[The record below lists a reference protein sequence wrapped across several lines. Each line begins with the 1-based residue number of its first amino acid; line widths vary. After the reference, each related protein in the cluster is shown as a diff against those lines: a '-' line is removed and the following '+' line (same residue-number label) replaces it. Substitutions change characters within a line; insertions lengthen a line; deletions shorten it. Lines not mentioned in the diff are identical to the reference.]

1 MEGCVG
7 EESFQ
12 MWELNRRLEAY
23 LTRVKTLEEQNQLL
37 SAELGGLRAQS
48 GDASWRARADDELA
62 ALRVLVDQRWRE
74 KHEAEVQRDN
84 LAEELESVAGRC
96 QQVRLARER
105 TIEEVACSRRALE
118 AEKSA
123 RGWLSTQAAE
133 LEREIEAL
141 RAAHEEERAHLNA
154 QAACV
159 PRRPPAPP
167 HGSPVRAPEV
177 EELARRLG
185 EVWRGA
191 VRDYQERVA
200 HMESSLGQARERLG
214 QAVRGARESRLEL
227 QQLQADRD
235 SLQERRE
242 ALEQRLEGRW
252 QDRLQAT
259 EKFQLAVEA
268 LEQEKQ
274 GLQSQIAQIL
284 EGGQQLA
291 HLKMSLSLEVA
302 TYRTLLEAENSRLQT
317 PGRSSQAS
325 LGFPDPKLKLHFL
338 GIPEDQH
345 LGSVLPVLSPTSFP
359 SLLPNALETPVTA
372 FLKTQ
377 EFLQARTP
385 TLASTPI
392 PPMSETPCPTNAEVR
407 AQDVPLSLLQ
417 TQAGRQQASE
427 PLWAEAT
434 VPSSTGVLPELE
446 EPGGKQLGHFP
457 DGPTSLAPTVN
468 PHHLILEAKGGE
480 FNESRVSSIFKE
492 EEGQMWELVKKEAA
506 IEVKVENSL
515 AQETQESGLNMDK
528 IQDSQ
533 GPLQKEALE
542 ALGEEPLMSLKIQSR
557 ETPGKENCNSSVEEN
572 LGTLEGPEKEKQT
585 PLKSLEEKNVEV
597 EKTLENGVPELSKP
611 LRKEDPRIE
620 GQELMSPE
628 GTLETVSFLEKE
640 NQEVV
645 RSSEE
650 ENLES
655 LTFKEKNQHPLGCS
669 EAEDQMLEGL
679 VEKEDR
685 SFPGSPEEDQQAF
698 SPLQK
703 ENQESLRCEEAEDQ
717 IYERLIEKESQESLK
732 SPEEEDQEAF
742 SPLQKENQE
751 PLRCEEAEAQ
761 MLERLIEKESQESL
775 KSPEEEGQEAFSPL
789 QKENQE
795 SLRCEEA
802 EDHMHERLIE
812 KESQESLKSPEE
824 EDQEAFSP
832 LQKENQESL
841 KCEEAEAQM
850 LERLIEKESQESLK
864 SPEEEDQE
872 AFSPLQKESQESLR
886 CEEAEDHMHERLIE
900 KESQESLKSP
910 EEEDQEAFSPLQKEN
925 QEPLRCEEAEAQM
938 LERLIKKESQE
949 SLKSSEE
956 DQRIGK
962 PLERENQESLRSL
975 DENQETIVPLKSRNQ
990 RPLRSLEVEEEEQRT
1005 VNLLEKMNQDTLEPL
1020 EKENAQPLRYLEEDD
1035 RTIKSL
1041 LDDKTHETLGS
1052 LEDRNGE
1059 SIIPP
1064 ESETRGSLRPPEEE
1078 DQWIVNH
1085 LEKESQEFPRCPE
1098 EEQEME
1104 RALEGENHE
1113 PPSSVEKADQ
1123 MVDSQLEK
1131 ESWDSGKSLEDESQK
1146 TFGFLEKE
1154 NPESL
1159 RSLAAQDQEEQKL
1172 EQDTQQTLRVVGDEQ
1187 IAASPPEKVDPELLK
1202 PLGKKQEIVR
1212 SLDKENQESLV
1223 LLKEKG
1229 MEIVKSSETENIE
1242 PLETTEEDLERR
1254 KSVDAQESLWSTE
1267 VASET
1272 IEPLEDETQEP
1283 LGCVVENQEMLTP
1296 LEEESQEL
1304 RSLGKWNLETVES
1317 PGGVEDSQYL
1327 EVEEGLE
1334 REWHQESLGSL
1345 GEVKQELLGSENQQ
1359 GWEDVVEGGAVG
1371 QEAPLGT
1378 TGVETEDKA
1387 ELHLRGQDGEE
1398 EAVEEGELLQNVV
1411 GEAWSLENSE
1421 PKEQRVPAEALNI
1434 LEGKPEQMVALEVP
1448 VAQGMP
1454 EVTEQDKDRTQAGE
1468 RDSVEVTP
1476 GLEAARAGLEPEQEV
1491 VGLEDPRHFA
1501 REEAIHP
1508 SLGEES
1514 VKAKIA
1520 QGLEG
1525 PGKEPKEAGALDSG
1539 IFESPKI
1546 SSEALECKGC
1556 EKSESV
1562 KGWEVEEASLETSD
1576 HEGSYASQPRPLE
1589 TEEDGGAQT
1598 ALTVPGHKLMEPCS
1612 PIPILTDACE
1622 LQPQAQGIQEAG
1634 WQPEAGSEALGRVE
1648 EEPVFGPGE
1657 IPEGLQDWEEGREE
1671 SEADDLGETL
1681 PDSTPLGLYLRS
1693 PASPKWDLAGEQS
1706 LSPQGEDRKEGWG
1719 HAVLAAQGLSD
1730 PPEEEEQGHD
1740 SDLSSEEFEDLGTEA
1755 SLLPGVPKEVADR
1768 LGQAPPEL
1776 QPACWNQDGE
1786 SDGFADEEES
1796 GEEGEEEDA
1805 DEDGTESGAQWWGSG
1820 PSGGGVKVQDITQ
1833 REDLEQESVGGSGLW
1848 DDGLRG
1854 ATANVPVTAL
1864 ETVSQ
1869 DSAEPSGSE
1878 GCESASLEGEGHVT
1892 DDLDAPQE
1900 VTSMVPGAGDTF
1912 DISGQDPNL
1921 ESEQVNGR
1929 MENGLAHSEGQV
1941 VLDGDEDQG
1950 FPLLEQEV
1958 GALKG
1963 PLGGSPVHLGP
1974 SQSLKFTLSGADG
1987 DSCSSGED

>member
-655 LTFKEKNQHPLGCS
+655 LT
-669 EAEDQMLEGL
+669 
-679 VEKEDR
+679 
-685 SFPGSPEEDQQAF
+685 
-698 SPLQK
+698 
-703 ENQESLRCEEAEDQ
+703 
-717 IYERLIEKESQESLK
+717 LIEKESQESLK

-789 QKENQE
+789 QKENQ
-795 SLRCEEA
+795 
-802 EDHMHERLIE
+802 
-812 KESQESLKSPEE
+812 
-824 EDQEAFSP
+824 
-832 LQKENQESL
+832 
-841 KCEEAEAQM
+841 
-850 LERLIEKESQESLK
+850 
-864 SPEEEDQE
+864 
-872 AFSPLQKESQESLR
+872 
-886 CEEAEDHMHERLIE
+886 
-900 KESQESLKSP
+900 
-910 EEEDQEAFSPLQKEN
+910 
-925 QEPLRCEEAEAQM
+925 
-938 LERLIKKESQE
+938 
-949 SLKSSEE
+949 
-956 DQRIGK
+956 
-962 PLERENQESLRSL
+962 
-975 DENQETIVPLKSRNQ
+975 
-990 RPLRSLEVEEEEQRT
+990 
-1005 VNLLEKMNQDTLEPL
+1005 
-1020 EKENAQPLRYLEEDD
+1020 
-1035 RTIKSL
+1035 
-1041 LDDKTHETLGS
+1041 
-1052 LEDRNGE
+1052 
-1059 SIIPP
+1059 
-1064 ESETRGSLRPPEEE
+1064 
-1078 DQWIVNH
+1078 
-1085 LEKESQEFPRCPE
+1085 
-1098 EEQEME
+1098 
-1104 RALEGENHE
+1104 
-1113 PPSSVEKADQ
+1113 
-1123 MVDSQLEK
+1123 
-1131 ESWDSGKSLEDESQK
+1131 
-1146 TFGFLEKE
+1146 
-1154 NPESL
+1154 ESL

>member
-105 TIEEVACSRRALE
+105 TIEEVASSRRALE

-133 LEREIEAL
+133 LERELEAL

-200 HMESSLGQARERLG
+200 HMERSLGQARERLG

-359 SLLPNALETPVTA
+359 SLLPNTLETPVTA

-392 PPMSETPCPTNAEVR
+392 PPMSEAPCPTNAEVR

-417 TQAGRQQASE
+417 TQAGRQQAPE

-434 VPSSTGVLPELE
+434 VPRSTSVLPELE
-446 EPGGKQLGHFP
+446 EPGGKQPGHFP
-457 DGPTSLAPTVN
+457 VDPTSLAP
-468 PHHLILEAKGGE
+468 PLSPQHPILEAKDGE
-480 FNESRVSSIFKE
+480 FNESRVSSIFQE
-492 EEGQMWELVKKEAA
+492 EEGQIWELIKKEAA

-515 AQETQESGLNMDK
+515 AQETQESGLDMEE

-533 GPLQKEALE
+533 GPLQKEVLE
-542 ALGEEPLMSLKIQSR
+542 ALGEEPLMSLKIQSH
-557 ETPGKENCNSSVEEN
+557 ETSEKENCNSSIEEN
-572 LGTLEGPEKEKQT
+572 LGTLKGPEKEKQT
-585 PLKSLEEKNVEV
+585 PPKCLEEKNVEA
-597 EKTLENGVPELSKP
+597 EKTLENGVPELTKP

-650 ENLES
+650 GNLES
-655 LTFKEKNQHPLGCS
+655 LTTFKEENQHPLGRS

-679 VEKEDR
+679 IEKEDQ
-685 SFPGSPEEDQQAF
+685 SFPGSPEEDQEAF
-698 SPLQK
+698 RPLQK
-703 ENQESLRCEEAEDQ
+703 ENQEPLTCEKAEVQMHERLIEKESLESLKSPEEEDQHAFRLMQKENQEPLRCEDAEDQ
-717 IYERLIEKESQESLK
+717 MLERLIEKESQESLK
-732 SPEEEDQEAF
+732 FPEEEGQEAF

-751 PLRCEEAEAQ
+751 PLRCEEAE
-761 MLERLIEKESQESL
+761 
-775 KSPEEEGQEAFSPL
+775 
-789 QKENQE
+789 
-795 SLRCEEA
+795 
-802 EDHMHERLIE
+802 D
-812 KESQESLKSPEE
+812 
-824 EDQEAFSP
+824 
-832 LQKENQESL
+832 
-841 KCEEAEAQM
+841 QM

-864 SPEEEDQE
+864 SPEEEDQ
-872 AFSPLQKESQESLR
+872 
-886 CEEAEDHMHERLIE
+886 
-900 KESQESLKSP
+900 
-910 EEEDQEAFSPLQKEN
+910 
-925 QEPLRCEEAEAQM
+925 
-938 LERLIKKESQE
+938 
-949 SLKSSEE
+949 
-956 DQRIGK
+956 RIGK
-962 PLERENQESLRSL
+962 PLEKENQESLRSL
-975 DENQETIVPLKSRNQ
+975 DENQETIEPLESRNQ
-990 RPLRSLEVEEEEQRT
+990 RPLRSLEVEEEEQRI
-1005 VNLLEKMNQDTLEPL
+1005 VKPLEKMSQNSFESL

-1035 RTIKSL
+1035 CMMKNL

-1064 ESETRGSLRPPEEE
+1064 ESETQGSLRPPEEE
-1078 DQWIVNH
+1078 DQRIVNH
-1085 LEKESQEFPRCPE
+1085 LEKESQEFLRCLEE
-1098 EEQEME
+1098 EEQVIE
-1104 RALEGENHE
+1104 RSLEGENHE
-1113 PPSSVEKADQ
+1113 PLSSIEKEDQ
-1123 MVDSQLEK
+1123 MVESQLEK
-1131 ESWDSGKSLEDESQK
+1131 ESQDSGKSLEDESQE
-1146 TFGFLEKE
+1146 TFGSLTKE

-1172 EQDTQQTLRVVGDEQ
+1172 EQDTQQTLRAVGDEQ
-1187 IAASPPEKVDPELLK
+1187 MAASPPEKVDPELLK
-1202 PLGKKQEIVR
+1202 PLGKNQEIVR

-1223 LLKEKG
+1223 SLKEKG
-1229 MEIVKSSETENIE
+1229 METVKSSETENIQ
-1242 PLETTEEDLERR
+1242 PLETAEEDLERR
-1254 KSVDAQESLWSTE
+1254 KSIDTQESLWSTE
-1267 VASET
+1267 VTSET
-1272 IEPLEDETQEP
+1272 IEPLEDETQEQ
-1283 LGCVVENQEMLTP
+1283 LGCVDENQEMLTP
-1296 LEEESQEL
+1296 LEKESQEL

-1317 PGGVEDSQYL
+1317 TGAVEDSQYL
-1327 EVEEGLE
+1327 EVEESLE
-1334 REWHQESLGSL
+1334 REWHQESLRSL
-1345 GEVKQELLGSENQQ
+1345 GEVKQELPGSGNQQ
-1359 GWEDVVEGGAVG
+1359 RWEDVVKDGAVG
-1371 QEAPLGT
+1371 QEEPLGT

-1398 EAVEEGELLQNVV
+1398 EAVEEGELLQDVV
-1411 GEAWSLENSE
+1411 GEAWSLGSSE
-1421 PKEQRVPAEALNI
+1421 LKEQRVPAEALNN
-1434 LEGKPEQMVALEVP
+1434 LEGQPEQMAALEVP
-1448 VAQGMP
+1448 VVQGMS
-1454 EVTEQDKDRTQAGE
+1454 EVTEQDEDRVQADE
-1468 RDSVEVTP
+1468 EDSVEVTL
-1476 GLEAARAGLEPEQEV
+1476 GLEATRAGLEPEQEV
-1491 VGLEDPRHFA
+1491 VGLVDPRHFA
-1501 REEAIHP
+1501 RKEAIHP

-1539 IFESPKI
+1539 LLELPKI

-1556 EKSESV
+1556 EEAESME
-1562 KGWEVEEASLETSD
+1562 GWGVEEASLETSD
-1576 HEGSYASQPRPLE
+1576 HEGSDAPQPRPPE
-1589 TEEDGGAQT
+1589 TEDDEGAQA
-1598 ALTVPGHKLMEPCS
+1598 ALTVPSPKLMEPCS
-1612 PIPILTDACE
+1612 HIPILTDAHE
-1622 LQPQAQGIQEAG
+1622 LQPQAEGIQEAG
-1634 WQPEAGSEALGRVE
+1634 WQPEAESEALGRVE
-1648 EEPVFGPGE
+1648 GEPVFGPGE
-1657 IPEGLQDWEEGREE
+1657 IPEGLQDWDEGREE
-1671 SEADDLGETL
+1671 SEADELGETL

-1706 LSPQGEDRKEGWG
+1706 LSPQGEVRKEGWG
-1719 HAVLAAQGLSD
+1719 PAVLAAQGLRD

-1740 SDLSSEEFEDLGTEA
+1740 NSDLSSEEFEDLGTEA
-1755 SLLPGVPKEVADR
+1755 SLLPGVPKEVADH
-1768 LGQAPPEL
+1768 LGQVPPEL
-1776 QPACWNQDGE
+1776 QPACWDQGGE

-1805 DEDGTESGAQWWGSG
+1805 DEDGGESGAQWWGSG
-1820 PSGGGVKVQDITQ
+1820 LSGGGIRVQDITQ
-1833 REDLEQESVGGSGLW
+1833 REDLEHESVGISGLW

-1854 ATANVPVTAL
+1854 AAANVPITAL
-1864 ETVSQ
+1864 GTVSQ

-1878 GCESASLEGEGHVT
+1878 ASESASLEGEGSQVT
-1892 DDLDAPQE
+1892 DHLDVPQE

-1929 MENGLAHSEGQV
+1929 MENGLVHSEGQV

-1950 FPLLEQEV
+1950 FPLQEQEV
-1958 GALKG
+1958 GALKA
-1963 PLGGSPVHLGP
+1963 PLVGSPVHLGP
-1974 SQSLKFTLSGADG
+1974 SQSLKFTLSGVDG
-1987 DSCSSGED
+1987 DSWSSGED

>member
-751 PLRCEEAEAQ
+751 P
-761 MLERLIEKESQESL
+761 
-775 KSPEEEGQEAFSPL
+775 
-789 QKENQE
+789 
-795 SLRCEEA
+795 
-802 EDHMHERLIE
+802 
-812 KESQESLKSPEE
+812 
-824 EDQEAFSP
+824 
-832 LQKENQESL
+832 
-841 KCEEAEAQM
+841 
-850 LERLIEKESQESLK
+850 
-864 SPEEEDQE
+864 
-872 AFSPLQKESQESLR
+872 LR